1 MMSKWKVNSKK
12 ANSTKKSKA
21 MNKIDGFLLI
31 QFLDRFR
38 LLIQKLHFTH
48 EIGQSPFA
56 PKRLT
61 SSKCISSIKHNVRY
75 DTTQL
80 MSWLSGQLA
89 GAPWM
94 KNMANDNHTLI
105 CAMII
110 LICSWMPDQNFA
122 ITNVS
127 GDKCAWL
134 YRRSYQEVSH
144 CRRYEL
150 GDECVKISL
159 NGLHWSTA

>member
-1 MMSKWKVNSKK
+1 MMSEWKVNSKK

-127 GDKCAWL
+127 GDKCAWVSSVVP
-134 YRRSYQEVSH
+134 RSIA
-144 CRRYEL
+144 L
-150 GDECVKISL
+150 
-159 NGLHWSTA
+159 